1 MHDLLTAVTLQ
12 VQAAPVILPATHV
25 TGFIILILIL
35 LFLAAVAAGAE
46 VAFFTLKVKDINYL
60 KTKEQP
66 GSRQAIQL
74 LDDPEL
80 LLSTLR
86 ASKYTLAVA
95 IILASNYMTKIFLP
109 PQQNLFLSFAINLIG
124 ITFLLLLFA
133 EILPK
138 VYARQNNVRLALFSA
153 PIVKVMFS
161 IFRPAAIML
170 TDSHEYSDKK
180 KAQKKLLEMDSREF
194 EETIELS
201 MGHTATKE
209 EVDIFKGI
217 MKFGRITVKQIMH
230 PRLDISAIRESWTFP
245 KVREK
250 MLAAG
255 YSRMPVYKN
264 NIDEIAGMVYTKD
277 FLPYT
282 EIDEFDWHSL
292 IRPSYFVHQHKL
304 IEDLLHEFQENHNHF
319 AIVVDEFGGTSGI
332 VTLEDIME
340 EIIGDIKDEFDE
352 EEMNYRKIDE
362 ENYIFEGKMLIN
374 DMCRVMG
381 VSFETFEDVRGESD
395 SLAGLVLEISGKFPT
410 VNERISFGKYDFTVL
425 SIDKLRIGRVK
436 VEKAN

>member
-1 MHDLLTAVTLQ
+1 MNDFLPAVYL
-12 VQAAPVILPATHV
+12 QAAPVILPATHV

-35 LFLAAVAAGAE
+35 LFLAAIAAGAE

-80 LLSTLR
+80 LFSTLR

-95 IILASNYMTKIFLP
+95 IILACNYMTKIFLP
-109 PQQNLFLSFAINLIG
+109 PQKNLLLSLAVNLVG

-161 IFRPAAIML
+161 IFRPAAKML
-170 TDSHEYSDKK
+170 TDSNEYSNRK

-209 EVDIFKGI
+209 EVEIFKGI

-230 PRLDISAIRESWTFP
+230 PRLDISAIRESWLFP

-250 MLAAG
+250 ILAAG

-282 EIDEFDWHSL
+282 EIEDFDWHSL
-292 IRPSYFVHQHKL
+292 IRPAYFVHQYKL
-304 IEDLLHEFQENHNHF
+304 IEDLLHEFQESHNHF

-410 VNERISFGKYDFTVL
+410 VNEKISYGKYDFTIL
-425 SIDKLRIGRVK
+425 SIEKLRIGRVK

>member
-1 MHDLLTAVTLQ
+1 MHDYLSAVFLQ
-12 VQAAPVILPATHV
+12 QAAPVILPATHV

-35 LFLAAVAAGAE
+35 LFLAAIAAGAE

-80 LLSTLR
+80 LFSTLR

-95 IILASNYMTKIFLP
+95 IILAGNYMTKIFLP
-109 PQQNLFLSFAINLIG
+109 PQQNLILSLAVNLVG

-161 IFRPAAIML
+161 IFRPAAKML
-170 TDSHEYSDKK
+170 TDSNEYSNRK

-209 EVDIFKGI
+209 EVEIFKGI

-230 PRLDISAIRESWTFP
+230 PRLDISAIRESWQFP

-250 MLAAG
+250 ILAAG

-282 EIDEFDWHSL
+282 EIEDFDWHSL
-292 IRPSYFVHQHKL
+292 IRPAYFVHQYKL

-410 VNERISFGKYDFTVL
+410 VNEKISYGKYDFTIL
-425 SIDKLRIGRVK
+425 SIEKLRIGRVK
-436 VEKAN
+436 VEKTN

>member
-1 MHDLLTAVTLQ
+1 MHDNLTAVLL
-12 VQAAPVILPATHV
+12 QAAPVILPATHV
-25 TGFIILILIL
+25 TAFIILILIL
-35 LFLAAVAAGAE
+35 VFLAAIAAGAE

-86 ASKYTLAVA
+86 ASKYTLAVG
-95 IILASNYMTKIFLP
+95 IILATNYMTKIFLP

-161 IFRPAAIML
+161 IFRPAAILL
-170 TDSHEYSDKK
+170 TDSSEYSDKK

-201 MGHTATKE
+201 MGQTATKE
-209 EVDIFKGI
+209 QVDIFKGI

-255 YSRMPVYKN
+255 YSRLPVYKN

-292 IRPSYFVHQHKL
+292 IRPAYFVHQHKL

-352 EEMNYRKIDE
+352 DEMNYRKIDD

-395 SLAGLVLEISGKFPT
+395 SLAGLVLEISGKFPA
-410 VNERISFGKYDFTVL
+410 VNERISYGKYDFTVL
-425 SIDKLRIGRVK
+425 SIEKLRIARVK
-436 VEKAN
+436 VEKAS

>member
-1 MHDLLTAVTLQ
+1 MNDLFTAVIL
-12 VQAAPVILPATHV
+12 QAAPVILPATHV

-86 ASKYTLAVA
+86 ASKYTLAVG
-95 IILASNYMTKIFLP
+95 IILATNYMTKIFFP
-109 PQQNLFLSFAINLIG
+109 PQSLFLSFAINLVG

-161 IFRPAAIML
+161 IFRPAAVLL
-170 TDSHEYSDKK
+170 TDSSDYSNRK

-201 MGHTATKE
+201 MGQTATKE
-209 EVDIFKGI
+209 QVDIFKGI

-230 PRLDISAIRESWTFP
+230 PRLDISAIRESWTFI

-250 MLAAG
+250 MLSGG

-292 IRPSYFVHQHKL
+292 IRPASFVHQHKL

-352 EEMNYRKIDE
+352 DEMNYRKIDD
-362 ENYIFEGKMLIN
+362 ENFIFEGKMLIN

-395 SLAGLVLEISGKFPT
+395 SLAGLVLEISGKFPA
-410 VNERISFGKYDFTVL
+410 VNERISYGKYDFTIL

-436 VEKAN
+436 VEKAA

>member
-1 MHDLLTAVTLQ
+1 MMYGPLTAIFLDP
-12 VQAAPVILPATHV
+12 APVILPATHV
-25 TGFIILILIL
+25 TAFVILILIL
-35 LFLAAVAAGAE
+35 LFLAAIAAGAE
-46 VAFFTLKVKDINYL
+46 VAFFTLTVKDINYL

-74 LDDPEL
+74 LDNPEV

-95 IILASNYMTKIFLP
+95 IIIASNYMTHIFLP
-109 PQQNLFLSFAINLIG
+109 PLENPYLSFGVNLIG
-124 ITFLLLLFA
+124 ITFLLLLFG

-153 PIVKVMFS
+153 PIVKVMFG
-161 IFRPAAIML
+161 IFKPAASML
-170 TDSHEYSDKK
+170 TDSHEYSDRK
-180 KAQKKLLEMDSREF
+180 KARKKLLDMDSREF
-194 EETIELS
+194 EETVELS

-209 EVDIFKGI
+209 EVDIFRGI
-217 MKFGRITVKQIMH
+217 MKFGSITVKQIMH

-245 KVREK
+245 KVRDK
-250 MLAAG
+250 MLTAG
-255 YSRMPVYKN
+255 YSRMPVYKS
-264 NIDEIAGMVYTKD
+264 NIDEIVGMVYTKD

-282 EIDEFDWHSL
+282 EIDDFDWHSL
-292 IRPSYFVHQHKL
+292 IRPAYFVHQQKL
-304 IEDLLHEFQENHNHF
+304 IEDLLHEFQQKRNHF

-340 EIIGDIKDEFDE
+340 EIIGDIRDEFDE
-352 EEMNYRKIDE
+352 EEMNYRKIDD

-381 VSFETFEDVRGESD
+381 LPFDTFEEVRGESD

-410 VNERISFGKYDFTVL
+410 VNERISYGDFDFTIL
-425 SIDKLRIGRVK
+425 SIEKLRIGRVK

>member
-1 MHDLLTAVTLQ
+1 MYKHLSAVMLD
-12 VQAAPVILPATHV
+12 AAPVMLPATHV
-25 TGFIILILIL
+25 TVFVTVILAL
-35 LFLAAVAAGAE
+35 LFLAAIAAGAE
-46 VAFFTLKVKDINYL
+46 VAFFTLTVKDINYL

-74 LDDPEL
+74 LENPEVL
-80 LLSTLR
+80 LTTLR
-86 ASKYTLAVA
+86 ASKYSLAVA
-95 IILASNYMTKIFLP
+95 LIVAANYMTHIFLP
-109 PQQNLFLSFAINLIG
+109 PMENLFLSFIINLTG
-124 ITFLLLLFA
+124 ITFLLLLFG

-161 IFRPAAIML
+161 IFKPAANIL

-180 KAQKKLLEMDSREF
+180 KARRKLLEMNSKEF
-194 EETIELS
+194 EETVEMS

-209 EVDIFKGI
+209 EVDIFRGI
-217 MKFGRITVKQIMH
+217 MKFGSITVKQIMH

-245 KVREK
+245 KVRDK
-250 MLAAG
+250 ILAGG
-255 YSRMPVYKN
+255 YSRMPVYRT
-264 NIDEIAGMVYTKD
+264 NIDEIVGMIYTKD
-277 FLPYT
+277 FLPYS
-282 EIDEFDWHSL
+282 EIEDFDWHSL
-292 IRPSYFVHQHKL
+292 IRPAYFVHQQKL
-304 IEDLLHEFQENHNHF
+304 IEDLLHEFQQKRNHF

-340 EIIGDIKDEFDE
+340 EIIGDIRDEFDE
-352 EEMNYRKIDE
+352 DEMNYRKIDE

-381 VSFETFEDVRGESD
+381 LPYDTFDEVRGESD

-410 VNERISFGKYDFTVL
+410 VNERISYNNFDFTIL
-425 SIDKLRIGRVK
+425 SIEKLRIGRVK
-436 VEKAN
+436 VEKV